1 MRLRKIIVFVLL
13 GCLVFLLPHL
23 VYAEPKKYT
32 IGISIPGAV
41 EYFAAMQRG
50 CDAAA
55 EELGVELVYMHA
67 EWDAEKQLTQVE
79 NFIARGVDLIII
91 IPADAIGAIPAVE
104 KAKEA
109 GIPIMA
115 LVNAVGL
122 DPSSKYP
129 GLISY
134 IGQDEAYTG
143 GLCGEMA
150 LEQLGEKG
158 GNVLIIEGQPGT
170 PCQINRTRGF
180 IEKIGVNPQIK
191 IIGIQAAVGWDPE
204 KAMRIMEDYLQTGV
218 QIDFLFTHFDGL
230 SLGALQAIEAAGKL
244 GQIIV
249 VGIDGSKGGL
259 DAVREGKMYGDTWI
273 SPVKQ
278 GRVGV
283 EMAVK
288 YLQGETIPEFVPVNQ
303 IRVTI
308 ENVDEI
314 VPDF

>member
-1 MRLRKIIVFVLL
+1 MRLRKSIILL
-13 GCLVFLLPHL
+13 LVGCLISLLLLSQL
-23 VYAEPKKYT
+23 VCAKKWT

-55 EELGVELVYMHA
+55 EELDVELVYMFA

-79 NFIARGVDLIII
+79 NFISRGVDLIII

-122 DPSSKYP
+122 DAHSKYP

-143 GLCGEMA
+143 GLCGEMC
-150 LEQLGEKG
+150 LETLGKKG

-180 IEKIGVNPQIK
+180 LEKIGVNPQIK
-191 IIGIQAAVGWDPE
+191 IIGIQAALGWDPE

-218 QIDFLFTHFDGL
+218 QIDFVFTHFDGMSL
-230 SLGALQAIEAAGKL
+230 SALQAIEAAGKL

-249 VGIDGSKGGL
+249 VGIDGTAAGL
-259 DAVREGKMYGDTWI
+259 DAIREGKMYGDTWI
-273 SPVKQ
+273 SPVTQ

-288 YLQGETIPEFVPVNQ
+288 YLQGETIPEFVPMNQ
-303 IRVTI
+303 IPVTL

-314 VPDF
+314 VPEF

>member
-1 MRLRKIIVFVLL
+1 MHLRKSIILLVL
-13 GCLVFLLPHL
+13 GCLISLLLLSPL
-23 VYAEPKKYT
+23 AYAAKYT
-32 IGISIPGAV
+32 IGVSIPGAV

-55 EELGVELVYMHA
+55 DELDVELVYVFA
-67 EWDAEKQLTQVE
+67 EWDAEKQLTHVE
-79 NFIARGVDLIII
+79 NFISRGVDLIII
-91 IPADAIGAIPAVE
+91 IPADAIGAIVAVE

-122 DPSSKYP
+122 DAHSKYP

-134 IGQDEAYTG
+134 IGQDEAATG
-143 GLCGEMA
+143 ALCGQMA
-150 LEQLGEKG
+150 LEKLGERG
-158 GNVLIIEGQPGT
+158 GNVLIIEGALGT

-180 IEKIGVNPQIK
+180 IDKIAENPQIK
-191 IIGIQAAVGWDPE
+191 VIGIQAALGWDPE

-218 QIDFLFTHFDGL
+218 QIDFVFTHFDGM

-249 VGIDGSKGGL
+249 VGIDGSAAGL
-259 DAVREGKMYGDTWI
+259 AAVREGKLYGDTWI
-273 SPVKQ
+273 SPVEQ

-283 EMAVK
+283 ETAVK
-288 YLQGETIPEFVPVNQ
+288 YLQGETIPEYVGVNQ
-303 IRVTI
+303 IRVTL